1 MCINVVHRM
10 QVLSTTFRMRIGA
23 AYWVRVVYKQVLST
37 TFRMRIDAA
46 YWVRVVYTQVLGT
59 TFRMPVYYLMNVYL
73 FVSAF
78 ITLFI

>member
-10 QVLSTTFRMRIGA
+10 
-23 AYWVRVVYKQVLST
+23 QVLST

-46 YWVRVVYTQVLGT
+46 YWVRVVYKQVVGT

-78 ITLFI
+78 IN